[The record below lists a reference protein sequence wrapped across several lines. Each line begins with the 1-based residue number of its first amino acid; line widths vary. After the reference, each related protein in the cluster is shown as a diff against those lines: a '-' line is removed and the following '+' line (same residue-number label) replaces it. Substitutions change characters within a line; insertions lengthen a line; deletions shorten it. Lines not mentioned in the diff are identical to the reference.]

1 METQILKTES
11 PISDTK
17 SILKISLENFDLP
30 ALVEDMKETR
40 NWEQGE
46 MDAMVLLK
54 SPVKKVILTALPRNT
69 EIDSFQSNDSITVQV
84 IEGKL
89 KFHTRKVSVLLGRGQ
104 LLTLHQNIKYSMTT
118 FGIKTIFLLT
128 VSGGKVLSGIN

>member
-17 SILKISLENFDLP
+17 NILNISLANFDLP
-30 ALVEDMKETR
+30 ALVEDMKDTR

-46 MDAMVLLK
+46 MDAMVLQK
-54 SPVKKVILTALPRNT
+54 SPEKKVILTALPKNT

-89 KFHTRKVSVLLGRGQ
+89 RFHTRKESVLLGRGQ
-104 LLTLHQNIKYSMTT
+104 LLTLHQNIKYSMTA

-128 VSGGKVLSGIN
+128 VSGGKVLSGLN